1 MVTGLGLVAGHFDGV
16 VLVISRLGLMVARLG
31 LVVGFSGCWVGIGGK
46 DSMVGRFSGCFVW
59 CNNSGWWV

>member
-1 MVTGLGLVAGHFDGV
+1 MVTGLGLVAGHFDVV

-59 CNNSGWWV
+59 RNNSRWWV